1 MSVATLLLSPT
12 IIEGTNL
19 RPNLKAHKAL
29 KVALG
34 KIIKFVEFLR
44 GLVHGNLQSYPLQ
57 RSRRA

>member
-19 RPNLKAHKAL
+19 RANLKANRAL

-34 KIIKFVEFLR
+34 KIINLVEFLR
-44 GLVHGNLQSYPLQ
+44 GFSAWQLTK
-57 RSRRA
+57 